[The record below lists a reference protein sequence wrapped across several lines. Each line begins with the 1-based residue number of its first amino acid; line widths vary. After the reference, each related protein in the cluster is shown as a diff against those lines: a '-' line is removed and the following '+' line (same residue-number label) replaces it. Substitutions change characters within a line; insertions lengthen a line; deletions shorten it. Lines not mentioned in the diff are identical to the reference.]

1 MAGARREEGDSAA
14 KGIWMTVSQ
23 SPATLSD
30 GAFSGHTAECCGTD
44 QRATRL
50 ADELRVEQVLLLW
63 RHIPTIVLG
72 NIVNCLLTAAF
83 FWSLGPQWLLASW
96 VILVLVFSM
105 NRLRAWHRRRGQ
117 SRPTRI
123 PPRVVDKAVR
133 ISIGAGSLWGLV
145 SALLFPSASLPHQ
158 LLLCFVAGGMAAGG
172 LASLGAIPAAA
183 NGYVL
188 GCLAPLILR
197 LAIAGD
203 AIHWFMVAF
212 LSFYCFVLMAFTR
225 NSHRVFLE
233 GVQFRLANLEQSEML
248 SKERAEQAQA
258 RREVKRLNTRL
269 ERSLDAMQDAVTL
282 YDAQDRLVMANRVVR
297 ERYPDEYTPGR
308 TFEEIVR
315 GYYQR
320 TSLGA
325 DPAAL
330 EAAVATALE
339 GHRRA
344 DGETSEPRDVDGM
357 WFMTRHYRTDEGGVL
372 VVSSDISVT
381 KKTEEELRRAKA
393 LVIDAIEAIEDSVSL
408 FDADERL
415 ILANKAL
422 LLRSPGNDDLFIA
435 GRKYEELLRG
445 FWHGTAVAP
454 DATALEELVVKRL
467 EHFRRADGDPW
478 EAKTKEGEWFV
489 TRHFRTRDGG
499 TISISTNITKTKRST
514 EEVEAARAAAE
525 DANKAKSAF
534 LASMTHEI
542 RTPMNGVI
550 GFADLLLDT
559 QLDDAQRQTVE
570 RIRDAGKSL
579 LAIINDILDIS
590 KIEAGKLELESIAM
604 SPASIVDAAA
614 SMLKGQIAAKGL
626 ELRVEHDPTV
636 PSWILGDP
644 TRVRQIV
651 LNLMSNA
658 LKFTDSGHVGVGYK
672 VDRDGAKPALRFEIC
687 DTGIGIPEDRRSLL
701 FQDFTQLDRSTTR
714 RYGGTGLGLS
724 ICKRLAEAMGGAIG
738 VSSTHGEG
746 SLFWFTIELTECA
759 APSELHAPRDRGSTA
774 PPARILIA
782 EDLPMNQLIVK
793 GMLTAEG
800 HDVVLV
806 ENGVQAVAAASDGG
820 FDLILMDMEMPEM
833 DGISATRAIRQL
845 ESPARDIP
853 IIALTANAMLEDA
866 AACTEAGM
874 NDFLSKPIDRK
885 ELALKVARWAPQPV
899 GVSFQSGPAAEGIQ
913 ILDHSVLANLERL
926 LGRETVDRLQDMMKA
941 RLRQMMPV
949 FAARQDRVQMA
960 RDAHDLVSL
969 AGNIGCAEL
978 VDAARDILT
987 ALRGG
992 SGDIDRLSSALEGAA
1007 DRALQ
1012 ALEHPFAA

>member
-1 MAGARREEGDSAA
+1 
-14 KGIWMTVSQ
+14 
-23 SPATLSD
+23 
-30 GAFSGHTAECCGTD
+30 
-44 QRATRL
+44 
-50 ADELRVEQVLLLW
+50 
-63 RHIPTIVLG
+63 
-72 NIVNCLLTAAF
+72 
-83 FWSLGPQWLLASW
+83 
-96 VILVLVFSM
+96 
-105 NRLRAWHRRRGQ
+105 
-117 SRPTRI
+117 
-123 PPRVVDKAVR
+123 
-133 ISIGAGSLWGLV
+133 
-145 SALLFPSASLPHQ
+145 ALLFPADSLPHQ

-203 AIHWFMVAF
+203 AIHWFMVVF
-212 LSFYCFVLMAFTR
+212 LSFYCFVLMAFAR
-225 NSHRVFLE
+225 NSHRAFLE
-233 GVQFRLANLEQSEML
+233 GVQFRLANIEQSELL
-248 SKERAEQAQA
+248 SKERAEQHRARSEVRRLQA
-258 RREVKRLNTRL
+258 RL
-269 ERSLDAMQDAVTL
+269 ERSLDSIQDAVSL
-282 YDAQDRLVMANRVVR
+282 YDAEDRLVMANRWIR
-297 ERYPDEYTPGR
+297 DRYPEEYAPGR

-315 GYYQR
+315 GFYEK

-325 DPAAL
+325 DRRAL
-330 EAAVATALE
+330 ENAVATALDW
-339 GHRRA
+339 HRRA
-344 DGETSEPRDVDGM
+344 DGDAGEIRGVDDA
-357 WFMTRHYRTDEGGVL
+357 WFMTRHYRTDEGGAL
-372 VVSSDISVT
+372 VITSDISAA
-381 KKTEEELRRAKA
+381 KKAEEELRHAKA

-415 ILANKAL
+415 ILANEAL
-422 LLRSPGNDDLFIA
+422 LLRSPGNDDLFVP
-435 GRKYEELLRG
+435 GKKCEELLRG
-445 FWHGTAVAP
+445 FWRGTDVAL
-454 DATALEELVVKRL
+454 DAAALDELVARRL

-478 EAKTKEGEWFV
+478 EARTKEGEWFV

-499 TISISTNITKTKRST
+499 TISISTNISKAKRAT

-559 QLDDAQRQTVE
+559 QLDDGQRQTVE

-590 KIEAGKLELESIAM
+590 KIEAGKLDLESIAM

-614 SMLKGQIAAKGL
+614 SMLKAQIAAKGL
-626 ELRVEHDPTV
+626 ELRVEHDATV
-636 PSWILGDP
+636 PGWILGDP

-658 LKFTDSGHVGVGYK
+658 LKFTHSGHIVVGCK
-672 VDRDGAKPALRFEIC
+672 VDRDGAKPLLRFEVC

-701 FQDFTQLDRSTTR
+701 FRDFTQLDRSTTR

-724 ICKRLAEAMGGAIG
+724 ICKRLAEAMGGTIG
-738 VSSTHGEG
+738 VTSTPDEG

-759 APSELHAPRDRGSTA
+759 APAELHAPGDRSSTA
-774 PPARILIA
+774 APARILVA

-806 ENGVQAVAAASDGG
+806 ENGAQAVTAASHGA

-845 ESPARDIP
+845 ERPGRDIP

-866 AACTEAGM
+866 AACTQAGM

-885 ELALKVARWAPQPV
+885 DLALKVAKWSRTA
-899 GVSFQSGPAAEGIQ
+899 SETSALADAEDEEIEIFDQG
-913 ILDHSVLANLERL
+913 VLAILERL
-926 LGRETVDRLQDMMKA
+926 LGKETVDRLRDMLRD
-941 RLRQMMPV
+941 RLRQMRPV
-949 FAARQDRVQMA
+949 FAARQDQARMA
-960 RDAHDLVSL
+960 HEAHDLVSL
-969 AGNIGCAEL
+969 AGNMGCTEL
-978 VDAARDILT
+978 ADAARGLLT
-987 ALRGG
+987 ALRTG
-992 SGDIDRLSSALEGAA
+992 SGDIDRLSSLLERAA
-1007 DRALQ
+1007 DRALL
-1012 ALEHPFAA
+1012 ALDDRTAA